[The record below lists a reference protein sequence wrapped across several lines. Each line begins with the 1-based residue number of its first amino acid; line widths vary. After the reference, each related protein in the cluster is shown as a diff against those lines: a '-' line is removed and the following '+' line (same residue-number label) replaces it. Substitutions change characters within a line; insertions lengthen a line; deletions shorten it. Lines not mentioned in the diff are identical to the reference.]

1 MFQLKTHNT
10 TVKREIIAGL
20 TTFLTMVYIIIVNP
34 AILSEAGVPSDQ
46 VFIATIIST
55 VIGTLWMGLV
65 ANYPLAIAPGMGLN
79 AFFTYSVVLASKGEI
94 DYMTA
99 FASVF
104 VAGLIFVI
112 LSLTPFRE
120 KLIDA
125 IPANLK
131 HSITAGIGLF
141 IAFLGLR
148 SAGIIVDSPD
158 TNLLQLGDLT
168 SSSALLTIFGLLFT
182 VILMVRRVPGAI
194 FIGMIV
200 TAIIAYF
207 TGMLEISKVIA
218 APHLPEGILMWNPIS
233 AIGEIIEYSLYG
245 VVFSFILVTLFDTT
259 GTMVGV
265 AKQAGLVKEDGKL
278 PRARKALLGD
288 SLATTIGAMFG
299 TSPNAAFVESSAG
312 VAAGGRTGLT
322 AVVVAVLFAI
332 ASFFGPLVGSL
343 SGVSA
348 ITSPVLII
356 VGALM
361 ISSIKDVDWSSMDE
375 TLPVF
380 LVMLIMPLTSS
391 ISTGIAFGFI
401 AYPILKIAKGEFKKV
416 HPLLYLFAILFIIQL
431 VFL

>member
-1 MFQLKTHNT
+1 VFQLKTHNT
-10 TVKREIIAGL
+10 TAKREVMAGL

-34 AILSEAGVPSDQ
+34 GILSQAGVPSDQ

-55 VIGTLWMGLV
+55 IVGTLWMGLV

-148 SAGIIVDSPD
+148 SAGIIIRSKDS
-158 TNLLQLGDLT
+158 NLIELGDLT
-168 SSSALLTIFGLLFT
+168 THSALLTIFGLLFT

-194 FIGMIV
+194 FIGMVV

-207 TGMLEISKVIA
+207 TGVLEISKVMS
-218 APHLPEGILMWNPIS
+218 APHLPEGILMWNPVS
-233 AIGEIIEYSLYG
+233 AIGEIVEYSLYG

-322 AVVVAVLFAI
+322 AVTVAVLFAI
-332 ASFFGPLVGSL
+332 ASFFGPLVSSL
-343 SGVSA
+343 SGVAA

-416 HPLLYLFAILFIIQL
+416 HPLLYIFAILFIIQL